1 MCESALSG
9 IFQFSEFR
17 NGQKDAIKSF
27 VQNYDTLVL
36 KQTGGGKSLC
46 YALPS
51 VIATGIT
58 VVFSPLKALV
68 DDQVLELIKVGI
80 PCGGLYASTAQP
92 IWYQRK
98 VFQEIACGLTRV
110 IITTPEKFKFNVGFR
125 QMLEQIGISR
135 GIRFV
140 IDEAHCIL
148 DQEHFRDSWSF
159 LCNLKKIFPTA
170 PILLLTATCRMI
182 DAQEIVTRLGI
193 DHQRMFLFRDKLKPL
208 LIHVF
213 FFLLFLVKN
222 LLYLKI
228 TSEIEA
234 GKCIIYC
241 ISIKECENLLT
252 NLQAKVRKEEIAI
265 YHGKLPAKEK
275 SNALS
280 LWKSIKIRIIVAT
293 NAFGMGVNE
302 PDVRVVIHAGFPISM
317 GNGRAG
323 RDGLPAKAIIMFSR
337 KDIRT
342 AMGVYMKGKER

>member
-1 MCESALSG
+1 
-9 IFQFSEFR
+9 R
-17 NGQKDAIKSF
+17 NGQKDVIKSF

-140 IDEAHCIL
+140 IDEAHCI
-148 DQEHFRDSWSF
+148 
-159 LCNLKKIFPTA
+159 
-170 PILLLTATCRMI
+170 
-182 DAQEIVTRLGI
+182 
-193 DHQRMFLFRDKLKPL
+193 
-208 LIHVF
+208 
-213 FFLLFLVKN
+213 
-222 LLYLKI
+222 
-228 TSEIEA
+228 
-234 GKCIIYC
+234 
-241 ISIKECENLLT
+241 
-252 NLQAKVRKEEIAI
+252 
-265 YHGKLPAKEK
+265 
-275 SNALS
+275 
-280 LWKSIKIRIIVAT
+280 
-293 NAFGMGVNE
+293 
-302 PDVRVVIHAGFPISM
+302 
-317 GNGRAG
+317 
-323 RDGLPAKAIIMFSR
+323 
-337 KDIRT
+337 
-342 AMGVYMKGKER
+342 